1 MTGTAQ
7 DFWTHLAEAPQGS
20 RFERVNIPEHCLVAL
35 SPGEIQ
41 GQLAMPRAALLHET
55 TLPGIWWVQEQGGND
70 YLEVGLC
77 PAVVFQAGLA
87 GTTTAPPW
95 PDGLMNAPG
104 LLAEALAHAQAGQAL
119 QLNLGMLPFNEAD
132 RAFLDQLSQQ
142 AAVRNAH
149 LALKGYGDTVA
160 EKTILS
166 RLWRVRHFNVHGTL
180 VLDTLEVATV
190 PAVIMATDEDW
201 QTSRQHLLQRD

>member
-7 DFWTHLAEAPQGS
+7 DFWTQLAEAPQGS
-20 RFERVNIPEHCLVAL
+20 RFERVNIPGHCLVEL

-41 GQLAMPRAALLHET
+41 GQLAVPRAALLHET

-87 GTTTAPPW
+87 GTTTAPLW

-104 LLAEALAHAQAGQAL
+104 LLAEALAHAQTGQAL
-119 QLNLGMLPFNEAD
+119 QVNLGMLPFNEAD

-142 AAVRNAH
+142 AAARTAH
-149 LALKGYGDTVA
+149 LDPVPWLALRFAANSTSVA
-160 EKTILS
+160 TFGRPDK
-166 RLWRVRHFNVHGTL
+166 HFNICASGYAGL
-180 VLDTLEVATV
+180 VAAGE
-190 PAVIMATDEDW
+190 
-201 QTSRQHLLQRD
+201 